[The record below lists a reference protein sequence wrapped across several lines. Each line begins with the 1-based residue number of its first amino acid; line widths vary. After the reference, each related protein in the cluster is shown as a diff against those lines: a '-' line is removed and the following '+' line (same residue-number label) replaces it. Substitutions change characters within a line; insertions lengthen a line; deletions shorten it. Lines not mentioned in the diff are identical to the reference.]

1 MTPNRRIFLNIIAT
15 YGRSLYALALG
26 LLTARWALETL
37 EVSDYGIIGVVGG
50 LVGFISFFNGILASA
65 VGRFYAIFIGKMMT
79 TSVEFEESGA
89 MPNGI

>member
-1 MTPNRRIFLNIIAT
+1 MKSYPEGLT
-15 YGRSLYALALG
+15 
-26 LLTARWALETL
+26 LLTMAA
-37 EVSDYGIIGVVGG
+37 
-50 LVGFISFFNGILASA
+50 A